1 MNEKAHAR
9 TEKDVDWMLRK
20 FAFSVEE
27 REREREREREKE
39 EGRQVVLI
47 PALEGHRTC
56 NADNMYVYRL
66 VSSSRYCMGHLT
78 HSITH

>member
-27 REREREREREKE
+27 RERERKKE
-39 EGRQVVLI
+39 EDRQVVLI